1 MDLSKHF
8 ELNRKKKK
16 ERRRMRMLGLTCYFS
31 FILIGIVFIAIMH
44 FTAGK
49 FIPVDIVAV
58 IYAFIFA
65 VGLLVN
71 FCLRMKKEGF
81 DKITITFFCFFL
93 VCLSQFIQAIFHF
106 WLKIY

>member
-16 ERRRMRMLGLTCYFS
+16 ERRRKRMLGLTCYFS
-31 FILIGIVFIAIMH
+31 FILIGIVFIAIMQC
-44 FTAGK
+44 TKGK
-49 FIPVDIVAV
+49 FSPVNMIAV
-58 IYAFIFA
+58 VYSCIFV
-65 VGLLVN
+65 VGTLIN
-71 FCLRMKKEGF
+71 FCSRVKKEGF